1 MRSALLWTLSFV
13 VMVLAAAWQRRTGPS
28 YPLRGEL
35 ASPAGARAYALPR
48 SHVTTSGAVVSV
60 PRVRRDGALI
70 WRRYPTDEPFRAV
83 RLESRGDALAATLPP
98 EPAAGKVEYYL
109 ELYGP
114 GDTLRVPE
122 REAAVLR
129 YRGPVDVA
137 VLLPHVLVMF
147 LAMLVAVRATVGV
160 LARREEPRLAWV
172 ALLGFTVGGL
182 ALGPMVQKQAFG
194 EYWTGVPF
202 GWDLTDNKTLIMW
215 ATWLIACL
223 VPLRWPRAR
232 RWLVLAAGTL
242 TIAVYLIPHS
252 AQGSQLDYS
261 KSPPQALAPARPA
274 RALVPGS
281 G

>member
-13 VMVLAAAWQRRTGPS
+13 VMVLAAVWQRRTGPS

-35 ASPAGARAYALPR
+35 GSPAGAVAYALPR
-48 SHVTTSGAVVSV
+48 SHVTTSGAVVAV
-60 PRVRRDGALI
+60 PGVRPEGALI
-70 WRRYPTDEPFRAV
+70 WRRYPTDEPFRAI
-83 RLESRGDALAATLPP
+83 RLEARGTDLAATLPP

-114 GDTLRVPE
+114 GDTLRLPE

-147 LAMLVAVRATVGV
+147 LSMLVAVRATLGAFVR
-160 LARREEPRLAWV
+160 RREPKLAWV

-182 ALGPMVQKQAFG
+182 FLGPMVQKQAFG

-215 ATWLIACL
+215 ATWLVACL
-223 VPLRWPRAR
+223 VPLWWPRAR

-242 TIAVYLIPHS
+242 TLAVYVIPHS

-261 KSPPQALAPARPA
+261 KSPPQALAPGLPPQA
-274 RALVPGS
+274 ALPGS
-281 G
+281 Q